1 MRFSALIGFKD
12 DIFAA
17 EACAS
22 AMAAQ
27 TLVPDTNVAI
37 NRDTVAMSPPL
48 ARQGER
54 IASRA
59 LRQNAKSVAAR
70 APGAIDRYGTDAAAG
85 RSHVALIPTE
95 PPLFLSRTRIRAPL
109 ARTPTMS
116 ANLVMSDDLS
126 RANAMDRPIVGPLFV
141 LSDYS
146 SRSQLRAAI
155 SQVKGATMSDAR
167 TSNPM
172 EIEITEPSSLNEQ
185 AAVALVIVGALV
197 AVADRRVSP
206 VERDEVIR
214 FIRDRKLAP
223 HISDERLYAMF
234 DELAERLEEPDF
246 ANVVIDT
253 LRPVSNLPLSSHL
266 MELSERVAA
275 ADEDVHP
282 HEVQAIKLLRLLTLV
297 LPRAKPVV
305 PSAADATLQAALKE

>member
-1 MRFSALIGFKD
+1 
-12 DIFAA
+12 
-17 EACAS
+17 
-22 AMAAQ
+22 
-27 TLVPDTNVAI
+27 
-37 NRDTVAMSPPL
+37 
-48 ARQGER
+48 
-54 IASRA
+54 
-59 LRQNAKSVAAR
+59 
-70 APGAIDRYGTDAAAG
+70 
-85 RSHVALIPTE
+85 
-95 PPLFLSRTRIRAPL
+95 
-109 ARTPTMS
+109 MS

-155 SQVKGATMSDAR
+155 SQVKGATMSDAK
-167 TSNPM
+167 TSNPI
-172 EIEITEPSSLNEQ
+172 EIELTEPSSLNEQ

-214 FIRDRKLAP
+214 FIRDRRLAP

-305 PSAADATLQAALKE
+305 PGAAGAELQAALKE

>member
-1 MRFSALIGFKD
+1 
-12 DIFAA
+12 
-17 EACAS
+17 
-22 AMAAQ
+22 
-27 TLVPDTNVAI
+27 
-37 NRDTVAMSPPL
+37 
-48 ARQGER
+48 
-54 IASRA
+54 
-59 LRQNAKSVAAR
+59 
-70 APGAIDRYGTDAAAG
+70 
-85 RSHVALIPTE
+85 
-95 PPLFLSRTRIRAPL
+95 
-109 ARTPTMS
+109 
-116 ANLVMSDDLS
+116 
-126 RANAMDRPIVGPLFV
+126 
-141 LSDYS
+141 
-146 SRSQLRAAI
+146 
-155 SQVKGATMSDAR
+155 MSDAR

-172 EIEITEPSSLNEQ
+172 EIEIAEPSSLNEQ

-234 DELAERLEEPDF
+234 DDLAERLEEPDF

>member
-1 MRFSALIGFKD
+1 
-12 DIFAA
+12 
-17 EACAS
+17 
-22 AMAAQ
+22 
-27 TLVPDTNVAI
+27 
-37 NRDTVAMSPPL
+37 
-48 ARQGER
+48 
-54 IASRA
+54 
-59 LRQNAKSVAAR
+59 
-70 APGAIDRYGTDAAAG
+70 
-85 RSHVALIPTE
+85 
-95 PPLFLSRTRIRAPL
+95 
-109 ARTPTMS
+109 
-116 ANLVMSDDLS
+116 
-126 RANAMDRPIVGPLFV
+126 
-141 LSDYS
+141 
-146 SRSQLRAAI
+146 
-155 SQVKGATMSDAR
+155 MSDAK
-167 TSNPM
+167 TSNPTD
-172 EIEITEPSSLNEQ
+172 IEITEPSSLNEQ

-305 PSAADATLQAALKE
+305 PSAAGAELQVALKE

>member
-1 MRFSALIGFKD
+1 
-12 DIFAA
+12 
-17 EACAS
+17 
-22 AMAAQ
+22 
-27 TLVPDTNVAI
+27 
-37 NRDTVAMSPPL
+37 
-48 ARQGER
+48 
-54 IASRA
+54 
-59 LRQNAKSVAAR
+59 
-70 APGAIDRYGTDAAAG
+70 
-85 RSHVALIPTE
+85 
-95 PPLFLSRTRIRAPL
+95 
-109 ARTPTMS
+109 MS

-155 SQVKGATMSDAR
+155 SQAKGATMSDAN

-305 PSAADATLQAALKE
+305 PSAADAKLQAALKE